1 MEGADVFE
9 EGEVEEGVL
18 VLLDGDVRHLEDE
31 VQEEEGD
38 FADVGGQEEEN
49 VPDLFGGYLD
59 EVEVFEIVLLVPD
72 EIFAVSVIVFAQQLQ
87 ELEGPLVGSDAGQGI
102 DLLIGRFG
110 LKDILPG
117 DKPLVGDVEV
127 VVVDGGDRE
136 GVLVVAFL
144 LGGLLDVF
152 DNELSQFGDEIL

>member
-1 MEGADVFE
+1 VEGADVFE

-38 FADVGGQEEEN
+38 FADVGGQEKEN

-59 EVEVFEIVLLVPD
+59 EVEVLEVVLLVPD
-72 EIFAVSVIVFAQQLQ
+72 EIFAVSVVVLAQQLQ
-87 ELEGPLVGSDAGQGI
+87 ELEGSLVGSDAGQGI
-102 DLLIGRFG
+102 DLLIGRLG
-110 LKDILPG
+110 LKDVLSG

-127 VVVDGGDRE
+127 VVVDGGD
-136 GVLVVAFL
+136 
-144 LGGLLDVF
+144 
-152 DNELSQFGDEIL
+152 